1 METIYSFQN
10 IPLVLMSL
18 AIVYFSERIIKAIRN
33 ENKREEKDIKA
44 QDFILD
50 LALKLQGKVDA
61 LDKMLR
67 EESSK
72 VRLLEQNVLTLINEK
87 ERIEHLL
94 EEEKE
99 KNTLKDAE
107 IARLE
112 KINNDLNKQ
121 IESLTLK
128 IKEKKDKENE
138 WD

>member
-128 IKEKKDKENE
+128 IKEKKEKENE
-138 WD
+138 